1 MMKDK
6 GLKLKAV
13 FFILCLSL
21 ALICF
26 RQDGYAADTQELK
39 TEQMNFGGGYAATGQ
54 LSGIGYTTKIYDA
67 TNGLPTSDA
76 NYILGTK
83 DGYILIGGYSGIIQY
98 DGAEFT
104 RLDTSGGMTSG
115 RGLFEDSKGRIWVGT
130 NDNGV
135 VMMDH
140 GKSVHYTYREGLPS
154 SSIRVFEE
162 DNLENV
168 FIGTTAGVAYVDALG
183 VLHNIDD
190 KRINNERIL
199 RLDASPDGTIYGQTK
214 NGCVFK
220 IESCEV
226 SEFYTSEDLG
236 TIKITTLLA
245 DSRHPGMVYLGSES
259 NLIYYGQF
267 GDNVAKLKKISAY
280 PAENIHWMCYEC
292 NRVWISSSQHVG
304 FLDDN
309 NGYHNIDNLPMNSS
323 IEMMTADYQGNMWFC
338 SSTQGVMKLVSNNF
352 SNVSK
357 NAGIEG
363 SVVNATCLIDGW
375 LYVGTD
381 NGLFVLDKSRKT
393 VKNELTQYIGEA
405 RIRSLASDDKGNL
418 WICSYTNDLGLI
430 CYSSDKKITSYTTDN
445 GMPNNEIR
453 CAKPASDGTVY
464 ACTNGG
470 LAIIKDGKVK
480 RVVDA
485 SSGIKNT
492 VFLTV
497 EEGEGG
503 EILIGTDGDGMY
515 IVNGEHIKT
524 IGRDNGLTS
533 DVIMRIKKD
542 EKRGVYWL
550 VTSNSIQ
557 YLENGVLT
565 NVTSFPYN
573 NNYDF
578 YFDDNDD
585 MWILSSYGIYSVR
598 ADDMINDNVTDY
610 RLYTI
615 ANGLT
620 STPTANSYSA
630 LDDKGN
636 LYMAGR
642 DGVCEV
648 NINHFIEESVA
659 VKLGVR
665 SILCNNEE
673 VLCEDNT
680 YTIPADNGRI
690 SISPTVLDYTMS
702 DPLVR
707 VYLEG
712 SDDEG
717 ITALRSKLTPLEYTG
732 LKYGNYTLHIQVLDN
747 SGKNVLQE
755 ETYTVIKKPRAVE
768 LVAVRIL
775 AVALLA
781 LLAGLFV
788 WRIMTGTVIRQQYRQ
803 IQEAKDEAE
812 RANTAKSR
820 FLANMSHEIRTPI
833 NTIMGMDE
841 MILREDATGVPKPYF
856 LSVINYA
863 LDIRNA
869 SDSLLGLV
877 NNLLDMSKIESGKM
891 NLVEQEY
898 DVEDNIRAIISMI
911 RVKSAEKDLVFNI
924 DIDSNLPVRLY
935 GDSGKIKQV
944 LLNLLTNAVKYTDVG
959 GFTLKI
965 SIEDKTDEKCSLKFS
980 VKDTGIGI
988 KPEDMDKLFTAYERL
1003 DEVKNSGIQGTGLGL
1018 DISRRFVELM
1028 NGKLWCESVYGE
1040 GSEFIFTLDQKIA
1053 DDRLIGIFDENKD
1066 EGAKGPY
1073 IPQFIAPD
1081 AEVLVVDDNP
1091 MNLNVIR
1098 NLLKA
1103 TKIFVTTASS
1113 GEECLEKIKF
1123 GSFDVV
1129 LLDHMMPGMDG
1140 VETLARIRESNPDL
1154 PVYALTANATAGEEF
1169 YKSKGFNGYL
1179 AKPIDSVSLEKT
1191 IMKHLPEE
1199 IMFKPS
1205 RDDAIED
1212 LDELPED
1219 MMWVNE
1225 VKELSVLDGIK
1236 ASGGIVSY
1244 ITALK
1249 MFYDT
1254 IESNHDVIEKAY
1266 KANNIKLFTVKVHS
1280 LKTSARIIGANG
1292 LSEMARDL
1300 EDAGNHKDMEFIDDN
1315 AEKFLSELISF
1326 KDKLARLNKKED
1338 DSDKEPISTDEL
1350 NSAYEALK
1358 EVVPQM
1364 DYDAVEM
1371 ILEQLNSY
1379 RLPDNDSEIIAN
1391 VNKMLKVFDWEGIE
1405 NLIDSREKG
1414 E

>member
-1 MMKDK
+1 MKDK

-13 FFILCLSL
+13 SFILCVFLMF
-21 ALICF
+21 I
-26 RQDGYAADTQELK
+26 GYAQGIFAAE
-39 TEQMNFGGGYAATGQ
+39 TESVEEKKLSFGGGYAATGQ

-76 NYILGTK
+76 NYIQCTK

-104 RLDTSGGMTSG
+104 RLDTSNGMTSG

-135 VMMDH
+135 VVMDH
-140 GKSVHYTYREGLPS
+140 GKNVHYTYREGLTS

-162 DNLENV
+162 DHSGNV
-168 FIGTTAGVAYVDALG
+168 FIGTTAGVSYVDALG
-183 VLHNIDD
+183 ALHNIDD
-190 KRINNERIL
+190 PRINNERIL
-199 RLDASPDGTIYGQTK
+199 RLDADPDGTIYGQTK
-214 NGCVFK
+214 NGYVFS
-220 IESCEV
+220 IDSCSV
-226 SEFYTSEDLG
+226 SSFYTSEDLG
-236 TIKITTLLA
+236 MLKITTILA
-245 DSRHPGMVYLGSES
+245 DPRHPGMVYFGSES
-259 NLIYYGQF
+259 NLIYYGKY
-267 GDNVAKLKKISAY
+267 GDDVAKMKKISAY

-292 NRVWISSSQHVG
+292 NRVWVSSTQHVG

-309 NGYHNIDNLPMNSS
+309 NGYHNINDLPMNSS
-323 IEMMTADYQGNMWFC
+323 IEMMCADYQGNMWFC

-352 SNVSK
+352 SNVSQK
-357 NAGIEG
+357 AGIEG

-381 NGLFVLDKSRKT
+381 NGLIVLDKSRQP
-393 VKNELTQYIGEA
+393 VKNELTQYIGET
-405 RIRSLASDDKGNL
+405 RVRSLSCDKKGNL
-418 WICSYTNDLGLI
+418 WICTYTNDMGLV
-430 CYSSDKKITSYTTDN
+430 CYSSDKKITAYTTDK

-453 CAKPASDGTVY
+453 CALPTSDGKIY
-464 ACTNGG
+464 SCTNGG
-470 LAIIKDGKVK
+470 LAIIKDGKVTG
-480 RVVDA
+480 VVDA
-485 SSGIKNT
+485 SNGIKNT

-515 IVNGEHIKT
+515 IVNGKNIT
-524 IGRDNGLTS
+524 TLGRDNGLTS

-542 EKRGVYWL
+542 EKRDVYWI
-550 VTSNSIQ
+550 VTSNSIE
-557 YLENGVLT
+557 YLKNGIIT

-585 MWILSSYGIYSVR
+585 MWILSSYGIYSVK
-598 ADDMINDNVTDY
+598 ADDMINDNVVDY

-648 NINHFIEESVA
+648 NINHFIEESVS
-659 VKLGVR
+659 VKMGVR

-673 VLCEDNT
+673 VVPEDGT

-717 ITALRSKLTPLEYTG
+717 ITTLRSKLTPLEYTG
-732 LKYGNYTLHIQVLDN
+732 LKYGNYILHIQILDN
-747 SGKNVLQE
+747 GGETVLQE
-755 ETYTVIKKPRAVE
+755 ETFNLIKKPRATE
-768 LVAVRIL
+768 LIAVRIIAL
-775 AVALLA
+775 ALLA
-781 LLAGLFV
+781 LLAGLLV

-841 MILREDATGVPKPYF
+841 MILREDPTGVPKPYF

-898 DVEDNIRAIISMI
+898 DVEENIRAIISMI
-911 RVKSAEKDLVFNI
+911 KVKSTEKDLVFNI
-924 DIDSNLPVRLY
+924 DIDSNLPVRMY
-935 GDSGKIKQV
+935 GDCGKIKQV

-965 SIEDKTDEKCSLKFS
+965 SLEDKVDEKCSLRFS
-980 VKDTGIGI
+980 VKDTGIGV

-1028 NGKLWCESVYGE
+1028 GGKLWCESVYGE

-1053 DDRLIGIFDENKD
+1053 DDRVIGLFDENKE
-1066 EGAKGPY
+1066 EGTKGPY

-1091 MNLNVIR
+1091 MNLSVIR

-1103 TKIFVTTASS
+1103 TKIFVTTAAS

-1140 VETLARIRESNPDL
+1140 VETLARIRETHPDL

-1169 YKSKGFNGYL
+1169 YKSKGFDGYL
-1179 AKPIDSVSLEKT
+1179 AKPIDSVSLEKA

-1199 IMFKPS
+1199 IMIKPT
-1205 RDDAIED
+1205 RDDVMED
-1212 LDELPED
+1212 LEELPED
-1219 MMWVNE
+1219 MMWINE
-1225 VKELSVLDGIK
+1225 VKDISVLDGIK
-1236 ASGGIVSY
+1236 ASGGIISY
-1244 ITALK
+1244 ITALN

-1254 IESNHDVIEKAY
+1254 IDSNYDVIDKAY
-1266 KANNIKLFTVKVHS
+1266 KANNIKLYTVKVHS
-1280 LKTSARIIGANG
+1280 LKTSARIIGANE
-1292 LSEMARDL
+1292 LSQLAAKL
-1300 EDAGNHKDMEFIDDN
+1300 EDAGNHKDMDFIDDN
-1315 AEKFLSELISF
+1315 GEKLLEDLMSF
-1326 KDKLARLNKKED
+1326 KEKLSRLHKKED
-1338 DSDKEPISTDEL
+1338 DTGKEEISADEL
-1350 NSAYEALK
+1350 ESAYTALK

-1371 ILEQLNSY
+1371 ILDQLNSY
-1379 RLPDNDSEIIAN
+1379 KLPDNDREIIDN
-1391 VNKMLKVFDWEGIE
+1391 VGKMLKVFDWEGIE
-1405 NLIDSREKG
+1405 NLIGSG